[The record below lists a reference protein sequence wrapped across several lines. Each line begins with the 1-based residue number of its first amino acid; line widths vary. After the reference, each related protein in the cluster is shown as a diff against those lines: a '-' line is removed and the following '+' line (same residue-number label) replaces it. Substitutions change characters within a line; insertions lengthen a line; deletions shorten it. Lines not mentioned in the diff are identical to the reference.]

1 MISSKILAG
10 VLALGILS
18 AGAGVYAYSLLVPSP
33 FSDPAAAVDP
43 TFVDDDSPASDAPP
57 CCSSARKSC
66 CH

>member
-18 AGAGVYAYSLLVPSP
+18 AGAGVYAYSMLVPSTIA
-33 FSDPAAAVDP
+33 DPASDAVP
-43 TFVDDDSPASDAPP
+43 SFVDDDSPASDAP
-57 CCSSARKSC
+57 CCSARKSC